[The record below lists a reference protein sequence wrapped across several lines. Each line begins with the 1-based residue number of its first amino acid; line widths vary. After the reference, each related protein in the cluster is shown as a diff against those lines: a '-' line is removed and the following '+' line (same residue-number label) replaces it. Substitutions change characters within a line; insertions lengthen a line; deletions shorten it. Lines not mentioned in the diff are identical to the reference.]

1 MLCCFLGSRQLT
13 SVQIGHR
20 QVTECTPM
28 CAHKLYNRTW
38 PFVLLNLNL
47 LYHAVM
53 FVIVPTWR
61 FDMNNWFLYNG
72 CADIKQAGPHG
83 SSCATR
89 VPVSPLLHH
98 TASLQLLYLYSHVSC
113 TCPPSALY
121 ESLEQR
127 QEDKIVAVFVYL
139 WFKPSVCSQVPSV
152 KSVEGLLINDIMCRL
167 TLYMQLMQSLNC
179 VQANN
184 EWSLYWI
191 LQNYKKTSA
200 WHHNVWRTGDLC
212 AVKKWAINN

>member
-28 CAHKLYNRTW
+28 CADKLYNRTW

-139 WFKPSVCSQVPSV
+139 
-152 KSVEGLLINDIMCRL
+152 
-167 TLYMQLMQSLNC
+167 YMQLMQSLNC